1 MTQIITILNI
11 FIYSNSQD
19 NNFFFYIEHRLKT
32 IYVILKKK
40 ITLFRIS
47 HITESRI
54 QLMTDKNVGLE

>member
-32 IYVILKKK
+32 IYVILKKENHIIQDFPYYR
-40 ITLFRIS
+40 ITNTAYDR
-47 HITESRI
+47 
-54 QLMTDKNVGLE
+54 